1 MITLCDMQFIS
12 FVIFHVNYNGIQEA
26 LQMLDSTLSY
36 MSTPDQESIEEAI
49 YSGFSDFD
57 EPEFLPSRHTTKTV
71 IVPRVQSMQDY
82 VLKHYKR
89 MILAELNNQLR
100 GGTLIEIYEVHPELT
115 TIRQSDCSF
124 GEMAFWRYNSYTL
137 LVDVSVALHC
147 TDADSVDSYDLYCE
161 LWIDMRA
168 GMSCICGESG
178 YLSEKPPRDYWMLS
192 NYLVPILRKDEV
204 EKGAE
209 ELLLRYCPAA
219 LDNREDHNAFAL
231 AQQMGLTVE
240 RYPLYRQNG
249 TLSMLFF
256 SSGTVQIAKETEA
269 GNACEFSHELT
280 IPAGTILINTNAVH
294 KDYCQLEIYHECI
307 HYDWHYMF
315 FRLQDMHN
323 SDIKALRSKRI
334 VITNNKTPTDPLKWM
349 EWQARRGSF
358 GLMMPLGMMRP
369 LVERL
374 YISPHIKDAHS
385 GKKFDRIAR
394 SIARDY
400 DLPKFRVRARLIQ
413 MGYIAAQGALN
424 YVDGRYIEPFAFSV
438 SNNSQN
444 TTFVIDRE
452 NVYAI
457 YKSNAEFRE
466 HIRSGRYIYVDG
478 HVCVNDNRF
487 IRNTASGVR
496 LTPWANAHVDECCLR
511 FVHIYEQC
519 GIAEYRFGA
528 MNSDEEYNQHYFAF
542 AESKNMRSDKEK
554 LSAMTQML
562 DSLPN
567 SFPAALIFLMKHTHT
582 TIEMLEEKSYV
593 PSRTISRLRSDEH
606 REYSLDQII
615 AICIALHLPPWLSR
629 ALLQRAGFTLRS
641 SRQHQAYQFVLDCLF
656 MDSID
661 DVQKFLE
668 GAGCQKL
675 KLKSPEA

>member
-1 MITLCDMQFIS
+1 
-12 FVIFHVNYNGIQEA
+12 
-26 LQMLDSTLSY
+26 MLDSTLSY
-36 MSTPDQESIEEAI
+36 MSTPNQKPMDESF
-49 YSGFSDFD
+49 YSGLGDFD
-57 EPEFLPSRHTTKTV
+57 EPEFLPPRHTAKTV
-71 IVPRVQSMQDY
+71 LVPRVQSMQDY
-82 VLKHYKR
+82 VLKRYKR
-89 MILAELNNQLR
+89 QILSELNIQLR
-100 GGTLIEIYEVHPELT
+100 GGALKELLDFHPALS

-124 GEMAFWRYNSYTL
+124 GEMTFWRFNTHTL
-137 LVDVSVALHC
+137 LVDVNVTLHF
-147 TDADSVDSYDLYCE
+147 TDADVLNTYDLYCE

-168 GMSCICGESG
+168 GMSCVCGESG

-209 ELLLRYCPAA
+209 ELLLRYCPTA
-219 LDNREDHNAFAL
+219 LDNHEDHNAFAL

-240 RYPLYRQNG
+240 RYPLYHQDG
-249 TLSMLFF
+249 TLSILFF
-256 SSGTVQIAKETEA
+256 SSGTVQIAKESEA
-269 GNACEFSHELT
+269 GKPSEFSHDLT

-334 VITNNKTPTDPLKWM
+334 VITSNKTPTDPLKWM

-374 YISPHIKDAHS
+374 YTSPHIKDVHG

-413 MGYIAAQGALN
+413 MGFIAAQGALN

-438 SNNSQN
+438 SSNNLN
-444 TTFVIDRE
+444 TSFVIDRE

-457 YKSNAEFRE
+457 YKSNEEFRE
-466 HIRSGRYIYVDG
+466 HIHSGRYIYVDG

-487 IRNTASGVR
+487 IRNTSSGVR
-496 LTPWANAHVDECCLR
+496 LTPLGKCSC
-511 FVHIYEQC
+511 
-519 GIAEYRFGA
+519 
-528 MNSDEEYNQHYFAF
+528 
-542 AESKNMRSDKEK
+542 
-554 LSAMTQML
+554 
-562 DSLPN
+562 
-567 SFPAALIFLMKHTHT
+567 
-582 TIEMLEEKSYV
+582 
-593 PSRTISRLRSDEH
+593 
-606 REYSLDQII
+606 
-615 AICIALHLPPWLSR
+615 
-629 ALLQRAGFTLRS
+629 
-641 SRQHQAYQFVLDCLF
+641 
-656 MDSID
+656 
-661 DVQKFLE
+661 
-668 GAGCQKL
+668 
-675 KLKSPEA
+675 